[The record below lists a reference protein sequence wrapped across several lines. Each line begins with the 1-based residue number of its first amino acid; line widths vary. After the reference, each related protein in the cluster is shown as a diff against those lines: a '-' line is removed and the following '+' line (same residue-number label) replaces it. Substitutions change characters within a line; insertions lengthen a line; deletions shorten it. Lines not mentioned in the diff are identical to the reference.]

1 MSFGQRVGVK
11 LYFVKNIFKLRCK
24 VEIIVEVTQNLRY
37 AFIKRKLA
45 NMQLKCSEV
54 FRMKIKA

>member
-11 LYFVKNIFKLRCK
+11 LYFFKNIFKLRWK

-37 AFIKRKLA
+37 VFIKRKLA

-54 FRMKIKA
+54 FMMKIKA